1 MSKPVTVAF
10 ISQKL
15 KDEFESLHKGK
26 FQDRQLYQFI
36 DHALDDIKKNPTCG
50 TKIVKKLWPKQ
61 YIQKYGITNLWKYD
75 LPSAWRVMY
84 TIETDEIRIMSIIL
98 EWFDHKAYEKRFKY

>member
-36 DHALDDIKKNPTCG
+36 DHALDDVKNHPSQMGGMKGKTTPSFE
-50 TKIVKKLWPKQ
+50 TKCVVLEHAQ
-61 YIQKYGITNLWKYD
+61 DTTH
-75 LPSAWRVMY
+75 
-84 TIETDEIRIMSIIL
+84 TISGL
-98 EWFDHKAYEKRFKY
+98 A